1 MDNRRLTIEQAAQ
14 QLEITVALCR
24 KLVESGQLGKAF
36 KNGKKTVYLVY
47 QTQVDRIKG

>member
-1 MDNRRLTIEQAAQ
+1 MDNRRLTIEQAAE
-14 QLEITVALCR
+14 QLGITVALCR
-24 KLVESGQLGKAF
+24 QLVKTGQLGKAF

>member
-1 MDNRRLTIEQAAQ
+1 MENRRLTIEEAAE
-14 QLEITVALCR
+14 QLGITISLCR
-24 KLVESGQLGKAF
+24 QLVKTGQLGKAF